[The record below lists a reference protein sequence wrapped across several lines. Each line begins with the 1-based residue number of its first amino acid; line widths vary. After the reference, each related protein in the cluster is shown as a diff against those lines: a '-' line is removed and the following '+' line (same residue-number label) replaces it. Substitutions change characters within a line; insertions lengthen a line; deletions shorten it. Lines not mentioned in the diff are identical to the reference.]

1 MRGCVASLVQVSF
14 CASKLFGL
22 KRLSKLFQSLLNQHT
37 APAVTKRLLK
47 LLMPKVLGPALSAII
62 LIASYTLTT
71 GAEAQNGVKNIEKP
85 LAWPSRPVHIIV
97 GFPGGS
103 SPDLTARILAEPLSR
118 ALGQPIIIDNRPG
131 ASGNIAT
138 DLIAKARDDHTLGIV
153 INGNLTSAKMLY
165 PRLPYD
171 PTLDFAPISLLTTAP
186 MVLVS
191 GAGQP
196 QGAAFFKVAQQN
208 GDRWNY
214 GSVGNGSV
222 SHLGME
228 LIKSTRQGLLAVH
241 IPFSGNPQVVTA
253 LIGEQIQMALMPP
266 GIAMPQVRAGRLT
279 AVGLTSG
286 RSALVPDVA
295 PLADTGLPGL
305 ENINLEVWNALVGP
319 STLSKAA
326 QNRLAVEIPRI
337 MRDPETRQKF
347 FTQGWQAVG
356 TSAEGLTNRLRKET
370 ASLGHII
377 KTRDIR
383 LD

>member
-1 MRGCVASLVQVSF
+1 MLWRDAVLTTGLCGLKRP
-14 CASKLFGL
+14 SKLFH
-22 KRLSKLFQSLLNQHT
+22 SLVHQPT
-37 APAVTKRLLK
+37 AKAVTKRLFKPWVSK
-47 LLMPKVLGPALSAII
+47 LGKHAVFATL
-62 LIASYTLTT
+62 LIASYTLAT
-71 GAEAQNGVKNIEKP
+71 GATAQNSLKITEKSP
-85 LAWPSRPVHIIV
+85 AWPTRPVHIIV

-118 ALGQPIIIDNRPG
+118 ALGQPVVIDNRPG
-131 ASGNIAT
+131 AAGNIAT
-138 DLIAKARDDHTLGIV
+138 DLVAKARDDHTLGIV
-153 INGNLTSAKMLY
+153 VNGNLTSAKMLY
-165 PRLPYD
+165 PALPYD
-171 PTLDFAPISLLTTAP
+171 PSVDFKPISLLTTAP
-186 MVLVS
+186 LVLVS

-196 QGAAFFKVAQQN
+196 QGAAFFKSAQQN

-228 LIKSTRQGLLAVH
+228 LIKSTRQGLLPVH

-253 LIGEQIQMALMPP
+253 LIGGQIQMALMPP
-266 GIAMPQVRAGRLT
+266 GIAMPQVRSGRLT

-295 PLADTGLPGL
+295 PLADTGLPGF

-319 STLSKAA
+319 SMLSKAA
-326 QNRLAVEIPRI
+326 QDRLAVEIPRI
-337 MRDPETRQKF
+337 MRDPETRQKL